1 MERESDHA
9 AKGVKR
15 SAEIDYRRRSVH
27 ITHMQQAADA
37 ELIVNAMWDAEASVW
52 VATSDDVLG
61 LVTEA
66 ASFELLLE
74 KLRVM
79 VPELLEMN
87 HAMPSSGK
95 ASYRVTSPEVNA
107 ETRQVKQNANGGA
120 LWRKLTAFAN
130 GPAQKGT

>member
-95 ASYRVTSPEVNA
+95 ASDRVVA
-107 ETRQVKQNANGGA
+107 ERHES
-120 LWRKLTAFAN
+120 
-130 GPAQKGT
+130 AQAAE